1 MADTPDTLNAPQATL
16 NTPEPPLGVA
26 SQATSQTVVATG
38 YLSLGLVVALM
49 ALISVGWLWVDTRQ
63 REAAMDVNLSKRLE
77 GFDVRGKE
85 SAAQAKQSQE
95 ALREAQARLELLEQK
110 LAESQTRQVALAEMY
125 QEMARN
131 RDEWALADIEQILLV
146 ASQQLQLAGNARA
159 ALAALQMADG
169 RLQRMDK
176 PQFFAL
182 RKAIIKDIEQL
193 QALPMVDMAGLNLR
207 LENLALEVD
216 EWVLL
221 PGRAEPQKKVAEK
234 TASGAAA
241 SDAWW
246 QRLGQEVWRDVRQM
260 VRIQNMEKPMLP
272 LLAPEQAYFLR
283 ENLKLRLLSA
293 RLALLQHNEE
303 SFKADIQAAE
313 KWLSRY
319 FDPRD
324 PATQKA
330 QTRLKQLAQSRL
342 TIEMPDISASLGA
355 VQSFKLSR
363 EKIRP

>member
-1 MADTPDTLNAPQATL
+1 MADTPDTLNTL
-16 NTPEPPLGVA
+16 QTPISPVA
-26 SQATSQTVVATG
+26 NQTVVATG
-38 YLSLGLVVALM
+38 YLSLGLVVALI

-63 REAAMDVNLSKRLE
+63 REAVMEVSLSKRLD
-77 GFDVRGKE
+77 GFDASGKE
-85 SAAQAKQSQE
+85 NAAQAKLSQE
-95 ALREAQARLELLEQK
+95 SLREARARLELLEQK
-110 LAESQTRQVALAEMY
+110 LAESQTRQVALTEMY

-193 QALPMVDMAGLNLR
+193 QALPMVDLAGLNLR
-207 LENLALEVD
+207 LENLAQEVD

-221 PGRAEPQKKVAEK
+221 PGRADPERKIAAIAPGVAPD
-234 TASGAAA
+234 
-241 SDAWW
+241 DAWW
-246 QRLGQEVWRDVRQM
+246 RRLGQEIWRDVRQM
-260 VRIQNMEKPMLP
+260 VRIQNMEKPALP

-293 RLALLQHNEE
+293 RLALLQRNED
-303 SFKADIQAAE
+303 SFKADLQAAE

-355 VQSFKLSR
+355 AQSFKIGR
-363 EKIRP
+363 DKAGE

>member
-1 MADTPDTLNAPQATL
+1 MAEETPDGINPPAPTLP
-16 NTPEPPLGVA
+16 A
-26 SQATSQTVVATG
+26 SPSASATG
-38 YLSLGLVVALM
+38 YLSLGLLVALI

-63 REAAMDVNLSKRLE
+63 REASMEADLSKRLE
-77 GFDVRGKE
+77 GFDARGKE

-110 LAESQTRQVALAEMY
+110 LAESQTKQVALTEMY
-125 QEMARN
+125 QEMSRHQ
-131 RDEWALADIEQILLV
+131 DEWALADIEQILLV

-182 RKAIIKDIEQL
+182 RKAIIKDIEAL
-193 QALPMVDMAGLNLR
+193 QALPMLDLAGLNLR
-207 LENLALEVD
+207 LESLVLEVD
-216 EWVLL
+216 QWALL
-221 PGRAEPQKKVAEK
+221 PGRAESQKKP
-234 TASGAAA
+234 AAGITPGTVT

-246 QRLGQEVWRDVRQM
+246 QRLGAEVWRDIRQM
-260 VRIQNMEKPMLP
+260 VRIQNMEKAALP

-313 KWLSRY
+313 TWLNRY

-324 PATQKA
+324 PATLKA
-330 QTRLKQLAQSRL
+330 QIRLKQLAQSRL
-342 TIEMPDISASLGA
+342 TIEMPDISSSLGA
-355 VQSFKLSR
+355 AQSL
-363 EKIRP
+363 KIGRDKAGQ